1 MTKIVKS
8 YYKSLLKSI
17 YFGEIKI
24 FLLKVLYINVKI
36 NWNSTVKFINSTK
49 NVVKFINSSK
59 NKLNSI
65 INWQN
70 LFTQLNLGHGEE
82 DQNFDIR

>member
-1 MTKIVKS
+1 M
-8 YYKSLLKSI
+8 
-17 YFGEIKI
+17 
-24 FLLKVLYINVKI
+24 
-36 NWNSTVKFINSTK
+36 KFRNSTK